1 MCKQDSRFMEL
12 SLVETVGKSLGW
24 QRGEGHWK
32 AVNKAIARQS
42 SIQVIQEVGSTLWQ
56 TSLPAGHCFQFG
68 FTEIPAKTPAPQA
81 RIWISH
87 IQRRFSPEAD
97 FPKVQWHPRV
107 LWVGLGCERGTSAKM
122 IAEAIAT
129 ACRSRHLSEGAIA
142 GIATIDRKTDEVGLL
157 EFCRDRALT
166 LRFYDSD
173 LLRAIAVPTPSSYIE
188 QVVGT
193 SSVSESAAI
202 LAAIEMDAIAYSDFD
217 LSSNLLVA
225 KQIFKQ
231 PNLGG
236 SVTVA
241 IAIAGREY
249 SD

>member
-1 MCKQDSRFMEL
+1 MEL
-12 SLVETVGKSLGW
+12 SLIETVGKSLGW
-24 QRGEGHWK
+24 QRGEGHWE

-42 SIQVIQEVGSTLWQ
+42 SIQVIQEVGSALWQ
-56 TSLPAGHCFQFG
+56 TGLPTGHCFQFG
-68 FTEIPAKTPAPQA
+68 FPEIPAKTPAPQA

-87 IQRRFSPEAD
+87 IQRRFSSAAD

-129 ACRSRHLSEGAIA
+129 ACRSRHLSERAIA
-142 GIATIDRKTDEVGLL
+142 GIVTINRKADEVGLL
-157 EFCRDRALT
+157 EFCRNRDLP
-166 LRFYDSD
+166 LRFYDSE
-173 LLRAIAVPTPSSYIE
+173 LLRAIAVPNTTSSIE

-193 SSVSESAAI
+193 SSVSEAAAI
-202 LAAIEMDAIAYSDFD
+202 LAVVEMDAIAHSDFD

-231 PNLGG
+231 TNQKG

-241 IAIAGREY
+241 IAIAQREY
-249 SD
+249 SYIDAHQV